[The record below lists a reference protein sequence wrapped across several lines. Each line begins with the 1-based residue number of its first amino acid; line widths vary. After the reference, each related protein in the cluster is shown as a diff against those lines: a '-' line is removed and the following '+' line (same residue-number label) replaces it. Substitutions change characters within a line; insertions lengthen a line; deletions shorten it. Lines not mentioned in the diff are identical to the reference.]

1 MDTIRIRTT
10 QNVDIE
16 YEVAGLGE
24 RILARLIDF
33 GIFMAAF
40 FVLMII
46 SEFLKGSIGN
56 LLGDV
61 TAIILGLVT
70 FVFYDLITELT
81 MNGQSIGK
89 RVMKIRVISLDGSR
103 PKFGQFLLRWVMRI
117 VDFSLTSWLAATIS
131 VAVSEKK
138 QRLGDM
144 VAGTTLIKT
153 QPRAQAAEFNDIEI
167 QNDYV
172 PTFPEV
178 SRLSDRDVNLI
189 FEVMQA
195 YRANGNVDL
204 ITTLSQKLR
213 TKLEIHSDMDDF
225 SFLQTILKDYQSRAS
240 IAGY

>member
-33 GIFMAAF
+33 GIFMALSF
-40 FVLMII
+40 ILLMYAGGANVGGNDWAYI
-46 SEFLKGSIGN
+46 SLLITIGA
-56 LLGDV
+56 V
-61 TAIILGLVT
+61 

-117 VDFSLTSWLAATIS
+117 VDFTLTQWIAATIS

-195 YRANGNVDL
+195 YRANGNVEL